1 MGHQEQLAEP
11 THYSKKK
18 MTRGRKNR
26 FFKQIDN
33 EDNETGHLLDEDAGA
48 TTRRPID
55 SERNE
60 LLDPIPP
67 GPKQK
72 KREQA

>member
-33 EDNETGHLLDEDAGA
+33 EDNETGMLMDDDGA

-60 LLDPIPP
+60 LLDPLPSP
-67 GPKQK
+67 TK
-72 KREQA
+72 